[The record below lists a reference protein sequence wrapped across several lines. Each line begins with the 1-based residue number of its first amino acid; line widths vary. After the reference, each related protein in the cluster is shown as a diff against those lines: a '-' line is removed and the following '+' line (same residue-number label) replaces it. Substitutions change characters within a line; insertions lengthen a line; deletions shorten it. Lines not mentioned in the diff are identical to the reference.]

1 MCPTERETVPVAGPS
16 DQQDS
21 ERYTILCLK
30 SFCGEGGAGREV
42 VNPVNHPRHMHS
54 CPCHERE
61 DVAAVPVMIN
71 CFEMSLFMYLLLLLS
86 CIKYAINW
94 H

>member
-1 MCPTERETVPVAGPS
+1 MCPTEHETVPVAGPS

-21 ERYTILCLK
+21 EQDTIVVLR
-30 SFCGEGGAGREV
+30 GRGQGASSSSSLAI
-42 VNPVNHPRHMHS
+42 PS
-54 CPCHERE
+54 SAYCPCHERE
-61 DVAAVPVMIN
+61 DMAAIPVMVN
-71 CFEMSLFMYLLLLLS
+71 CFEVSLFMYLLLLLLS

>member
-1 MCPTERETVPVAGPS
+1 MLKIVLVAGPS

-21 ERYTILCLK
+21 ERDTMVVLW
-30 SFCGEGGAGREV
+30 EGGKARGR
-42 VNPVNHPRHMHS
+42 HPCHLHS
-54 CPCHERE
+54 CPRHERE
-61 DVAAVPVMIN
+61 DVAAVAEMIN
-71 CFEMSLFMYLLLLLS
+71 CFEASLFMYLLLLLLS